1 MKIIARY
8 LFTSI
13 LQKPFRLLLIL
24 MTLCL
29 SGASI
34 LASVSLSDTMIK
46 TTENT
51 WRYEYGFSDI
61 VITSDISSKSRYF
74 NPYKADSLNNFF
86 TYTVKKMS
94 AGAKLGKE
102 RVTLHGYTLETL
114 REMIYLPFVREQNVN
129 PFEGNKIIISA
140 RFAEEK
146 GVDVGDILT
155 AEINRNRH
163 SFVICAISSANGPF
177 AYENGGFGAIIP
189 FEKMQAALG
198 QLGKADTLYIGLKD
212 KGAKSRILL
221 KLSTIYTG
229 FKVSETYSMDHVR
242 LQTNRSS
249 VPFLFMSVLL
259 CLLAVYV
266 VYVIFQN
273 IVLERMPQMGIYRAI
288 GAGKGQTRAVVLL
301 ESVAYG
307 TLGGGLSIGAGMSLL
322 AVIARHLYRQEA
334 DGTVAL
340 SVSADN
346 IALTLLATAGMSA
359 GGALLSLMQ
368 YRGASISELI
378 RKSPVVRKKAGSRG
392 FILTGFLFSAS
403 LAVLFLWRSVD
414 GLAVY
419 MVLILIIMASGII
432 AAPHAQQRFC
442 GLLKRV
448 LKNKGGF
455 IQMVSLTIQ
464 NQRGFLIASTI
475 LSVIV
480 ATTLIINT
488 ITFSNDEGARR
499 YFQRFHYQLE
509 FATGNLAPS
518 RLNLISQLPGVLDL
532 CPNYYSGSMEVKGQ
546 SLSIYRVHGVDTGAI
561 SDFMAFTFKSKHD
574 DPISA
579 LDEGRNIL
587 LTGALGDIYNVEE
600 GDSLILKFFDFNG
613 TYKEVPYTIIGFFDD
628 DYTKIGRYALISLT
642 QFKEDFKA
650 KQYSSVYIKSEDTQ
664 ATVNALADAYRHVN
678 YQMETVREAELM
690 SREETRL
697 ILSSMKLISYLSVIT
712 GILGM
717 FFIMMLSFKSRV
729 KELSI
734 YGAMGFSR
742 YETGRMILL
751 EMLLSGFL
759 GLSGGIL
766 LGMVIS
772 FAALPRLID
781 SLQIAMALFF
791 SPNILLRAAL
801 LGTGISVLSGIGGHA
816 LLRSTALLGGLR
828 SE

>member
-8 LFTSI
+8 LFSSI

-34 LASVSLSDTMIK
+34 LASLSLSDTMIK

-51 WRYEYGFSDI
+51 WRFEYGFSDI
-61 VITSDISSKSRYF
+61 FITSDISSKSRYF
-74 NPYKADSLNNFF
+74 NPYKADSLTNAF

-102 RVTLHGYTLETL
+102 RVTLHGYTLDTL
-114 REMIYLPFVREQNVN
+114 REMLYLPFVREQNVQ
-129 PFEGNKIIISA
+129 PFEGNKMIISA

-155 AEINRNRH
+155 AEINGNRH

-198 QLGKADTLYIGLKD
+198 QLGKADTLYIGLRD
-212 KGAKSRILL
+212 GSEKSRILL
-221 KLSTIYTG
+221 KLSSLYSG

-288 GAGKGQTRAVVLL
+288 GAGKGQTWAVVLL

-307 TLGGGLSIGAGMSLL
+307 LLGGGLSIGAGMSLL
-322 AVIARHLYRQEA
+322 SVIARHLYQQESS
-334 DGTVAL
+334 GTVAL
-340 SVSADN
+340 SVSAGG

-359 GGALLSLMQ
+359 AGALLSLRQ
-368 YRGASISELI
+368 YRGVSISELM
-378 RKSPVVRKKAGSRG
+378 RKSPVSRKKAGFKG
-392 FILTGFLFSAS
+392 GILTGFLFSSS

-419 MVLILIIMASGII
+419 MVLILIIMASCII

-442 GLLKRV
+442 DLLKRM

-499 YFQRFHYQLE
+499 YFGRFHYQME
-509 FATGNLAPS
+509 FTSGNLAPS
-518 RLNLISQLPGVLDL
+518 RLNLISQLPGVLGL
-532 CPNYYSGSMEVKGQ
+532 CPNYYSTGTQVKGQ
-546 SLSIYRVHGVDTGAI
+546 SLSIYRVHGVDTGSI
-561 SDFMAFTFKSKHD
+561 SDFMAFSFDSKFAN
-574 DPISA
+574 PLGA

-587 LTGALGDIYNVEE
+587 LTGALGDIYNVKE
-600 GDSLILKFFDFNG
+600 GDTLILKFFDFNG
-613 TYKEVPYTIIGFFDD
+613 TYKEIPYTIIGFFDD
-628 DYTKIGRYALISLT
+628 DYTKIGRYALISLS

-650 KQYSSVYIKSEDTQ
+650 KQYSSVYIKSEDTP
-664 ATVNALADAYRHVN
+664 ATVNALAEAYRLDN
-678 YQMETVREAELM
+678 YQLETMAEAELR

-697 ILSSMKLISYLSVIT
+697 ILSAMSLISYLSVIT

-717 FFIMMLSFKSRV
+717 FFIMLLSFKSRV

-742 YETGRMILL
+742 YETGRMILI

-791 SPNILLRAAL
+791 SPKILLRTAV
-801 LGTGISVLSGIGGHA
+801 LGAGISVLSGLGGYV
-816 LLRSTALLGGLR
+816 LIWSSPLLGGLR